1 MPLIRVKPNLKT
13 NIHYI
18 LDFVKYKIDRYC
30 ETSDLRLSGS
40 LHIHLLSGRGL
51 KTAGRYKRFRDL
63 YCVIEVDHVH
73 KARTVVRSGGLNFD
87 WDERFQLDLVNNLE
101 VEFLIYS
108 WDPQLRH
115 RLCYRTSL
123 RLGNLFGSRQMFQ
136 QIALRL
142 HPAGSLYL
150 TLRYTSLREA
160 YNRSTNTTST
170 GPLFG
175 VSLETVLDQES
186 SGFLVPLIVKRSIE
200 EIEKRG
206 LDIIGLYRL
215 CGSETKKKMLRD
227 AFETNPEVVDLSSE
241 NVPDINVITSKW
253 YSYFLEWRYS

>member
-1 MPLIRVKPNLKT
+1 M
-13 NIHYI
+13 
-18 LDFVKYKIDRYC
+18 
-30 ETSDLRLSGS
+30 RLSGS

-87 WDERFQLDLVNNLE
+87 WDERFQLDLLNNME

-123 RLGNLFGSRQMFQ
+123 RLGNLFGSGQMFQ

-142 HPAGSLYL
+142 HPAGVLYL
-150 TLRYTSLREA
+150 TVRYTSLKEA
-160 YNRSTNTTST
+160 YNRSTNTTQP
-170 GPLFG
+170 GQLFG
-175 VSLETVLDQES
+175 VSLETVLEQES
-186 SGFLVPLIVKRSIE
+186 SGFLVPLLVKRCIQ

-215 CGSETKKKMLRD
+215 CGSETKKKMLRE
-227 AFETNPEVVDLSSE
+227 AFENNPEAVDLSSE
-241 NVPDINVITSKW
+241 NVPDINVITSKKRCI
-253 YSYFLEWRYS
+253 LTDNQIAIICLQKCI